1 MSGLDDRSKKLG
13 KMKRELGQMS
23 RELNEKGEAMRGQAK
38 FVVVEQEIEVGV
50 IGPDEMG
57 IIMALELYE
66 SLWEVPLWQAA
77 NI

>member
-1 MSGLDDRSKKLG
+1 MSRLDDRFKKLG

-23 RELNEKGEAMRGQAK
+23 RELDEKAETMRGQAK

-66 SLWEVPLWQAA
+66 SLWEVSLWQAA

>member
-1 MSGLDDRSKKLG
+1 
-13 KMKRELGQMS
+13 MKRELGQMS
-23 RELNEKGEAMRGQAK
+23 RELDEKAETMRGQAK

-66 SLWEVPLWQAA
+66 SLWEVSLWQAA